1 VDAVGPEV
9 DVVAVREAPAPK
21 GFILGR
27 PTLGQPCDRAGR
39 QPGRLRP
46 EQGRQRFAKIPLIG
60 RRTFLGTLAG
70 GLLAAP
76 LAAEAQQ
83 AGQVYRLG
91 ILFPFAPAPSEQKTS
106 AILIPAALREL
117 GYVEGQNLIVERQY
131 AEGKI
136 DRFPGLARELVRLRV
151 DVIVAITPGAIR
163 AAKDAT
169 TTIPIVLY
177 GNFDPVA
184 AGFVASLAR
193 PGGNIT
199 GVLIAPGGTLAGK
212 KLELLKETVPRATR
226 IALLVPVDPN
236 FLRQMQEA
244 QKAALPLGV
253 RLIVVEVRDRDYDRA
268 FATIAADR
276 PDALFVGANAQFFLD
291 RNRIIEL
298 AAKHRLP
305 AIYEW
310 SEQVED
316 GGLMAYGTS
325 LAGLSQRAAAYIDR
339 IFKGAKPADL
349 PIEQPAKFELAINLK
364 TARALGLMI
373 PQSLLQRADQVIE

>member
-1 VDAVGPEV
+1 MH
-9 DVVAVREAPAPK
+9 R
-21 GFILGR
+21 
-27 PTLGQPCDRAGR
+27 RA
-39 QPGRLRP
+39 
-46 EQGRQRFAKIPLIG
+46 
-60 RRTFLGTLAG
+60 FLSTMAG

-76 LAAEAQQ
+76 LAAEAQK
-83 AGQVYRLG
+83 AGKVYRLG
-91 ILFPFAPAPSEQKTS
+91 LLFPFAPAPSEQKTS

-117 GYVEGQNLIVERQY
+117 GYVEGQNLIVERRY
-131 AEGKI
+131 TEGKI

-212 KLELLKETVPRATR
+212 KLELLKEAVPRATR
-226 IALLVPVDPN
+226 IALLAPVDPD
-236 FLRQMQEA
+236 FSRQVQEA
-244 QKAALPLGV
+244 QKAASSLGV
-253 RLIVVEVRDRDYDRA
+253 KLVVVEVRDGDYERA

-276 PDALFVGANAQFFLD
+276 PDALFVGANAQFLID
-291 RNRIIEL
+291 RKRVIDL

-310 SEQVED
+310 PEQAED

-325 LAGLSQRAAAYIDR
+325 IAGLSQRAAACIDR
-339 IFKGAKPADL
+339 IFKGAKPGDL
-349 PIEQPAKFELAINLK
+349 PIEQPSKFVLVINLK
-364 TARALGLMI
+364 TAKALGLTI
-373 PQSLLQRADQVIE
+373 PPSLLSRADEVIQ